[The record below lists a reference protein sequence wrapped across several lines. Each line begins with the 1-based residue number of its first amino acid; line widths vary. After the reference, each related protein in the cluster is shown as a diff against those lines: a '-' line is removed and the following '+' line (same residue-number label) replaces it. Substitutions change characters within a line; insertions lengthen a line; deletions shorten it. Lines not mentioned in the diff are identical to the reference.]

1 MTLRRLALTLVGAS
15 ISALSF
21 SQPTL
26 VDDRLTVRP
35 LATGFITPIAL
46 SFIGRNDFLLLEKNT
61 GRVMRV
67 RNGNIMGAVLDL
79 PVNGASERGL
89 LGIALHPNFIHNG
102 WVYLYW
108 TETLSGA
115 DSTTLSDTP
124 LNGNRVDRFVWNGLT
139 LTFDRHIARFRAFQA
154 DADQPERG
162 NHNGGVLAFG
172 PDRKLYIMVGD
183 VGRRG
188 WLQNV
193 LEGVGPNGD
202 DDQFGGPEPD
212 NAHWTGIIARLNDDG
227 TTPPNNPFF
236 QYGQS
241 VGGEVGANLQKTFMY
256 GIRNSFGMAFDPF
269 TGRLWQQENGEDAF
283 DELNLVEAGANGGW
297 IQSCGPISRVLQF
310 REIETTSLHHET
322 FPNLQQIRWP
332 PTLIATTPQEALS
345 RMYMIPGAHYDDPE
359 FSWKYV
365 MAPAGIGFLTSN
377 DLGGKYKG
385 DLFVGFSTT
394 DTLGGPLFHFRLHA
408 NRRKLKFHD
417 QRLNDGVADNLTF
430 HEMTESESLLFGED
444 FGIVT
449 DVKTAPNG
457 RLVVV
462 SLDQSTVY
470 EIFRRR

>member
-15 ISALSF
+15 FSALSF

-61 GRVMRV
+61 GRVVRV
-67 RNGNIMGAVLDL
+67 RNGSTMGAVLDL

-89 LGIALHPNFIHNG
+89 LGIALHPNFTRNG

-108 TETLSGA
+108 TETFSGV
-115 DSTTLSDTP
+115 DSETLSDVP
-124 LNGNRVDRFVWNGLT
+124 LNGNRVDRFVWNGMT

-162 NHNGGVLAFG
+162 NHDGGVLAFG

-227 TTPPNNPFF
+227 STPRDNPFF
-236 QYGQS
+236 RYGLR

-269 TGRLWQQENGEDAF
+269 SGKLWQQENGEDAF
-283 DELNLVEAGANGGW
+283 DEINLVE
-297 IQSCGPISRVLQF
+297 P
-310 REIETTSLHHET
+310 
-322 FPNLQQIRWP
+322 
-332 PTLIATTPQEALS
+332 
-345 RMYMIPGAHYDDPE
+345 
-359 FSWKYV
+359 
-365 MAPAGIGFLTSN
+365 
-377 DLGGKYKG
+377 
-385 DLFVGFSTT
+385 
-394 DTLGGPLFHFRLHA
+394 
-408 NRRKLKFHD
+408 
-417 QRLNDGVADNLTF
+417 
-430 HEMTESESLLFGED
+430 
-444 FGIVT
+444 
-449 DVKTAPNG
+449 
-457 RLVVV
+457 
-462 SLDQSTVY
+462 
-470 EIFRRR
+470 